1 MRPEICIKITF
12 CLAVMISTAVHGVG
26 NDRAKMRDKPIDT
39 IVLHTIGGP
48 YCKNGQLIFSGAP
61 GGAEKWKKFFEL
73 HPSVSIHYII
83 DRQGHISKSIDE
95 AKVAWHA
102 KGKNATSIGI
112 ELVNDG
118 DGIEPFAALQIATL
132 SELVKAIKVRHV
144 NIKNNSIIR
153 HSDVDKRTFK
163 CAGKRAKLK
172 QDPGPQFPFKS
183 FIKGL

>member
-1 MRPEICIKITF
+1 M
-12 CLAVMISTAVHGVG
+12 VSTTVFGVG
-26 NDRAKMRDKPIDT
+26 NDRAKMRNKPIDT

-48 YCKNGQLIFSGAP
+48 YCKNGQLTFSGAP

-83 DRQGHISKSIDE
+83 DRQGRISTSIDE
-95 AKVAWHA
+95 AKIAWHA

-118 DGIEPFAALQIATL
+118 DGLEAFPALQIATL
-132 SELVKAIKVRHV
+132 SELVKSIKARHI
-144 NIKNNSIIR
+144 NIKNKNIIR
-153 HSDVDKRTFK
+153 HSDIDNRTFK
-163 CAGKRAKLK
+163 CAGKRVKLK

-183 FIKGL
+183 FIKRL